1 MTPQPSE
8 ADIIFNRANV
18 ALAKS
23 QRLMAS
29 WLPPRTDSELK
40 NAKTEEQIEKEEQEM
55 FTPVP
60 EVLGLGAKIPEDLK
74 DWDLKRQK
82 LSSNDQLRRQL
93 LGKDH
98 AKLRVKG
105 GHERPAHRDAGP
117 PLLVGSKPRPAPA
130 KRGLG
135 DNSSDDEGG
144 RASLGRKKVKRPAEA
159 IEPEK
164 DESLEDAVNV
174 EEPRNER
181 QDTLKRSKKANN
193 YLDEILS
200 QKKQKKHKSKKKK
213 GKEGE

>member
-8 ADIIFNRANV
+8 GDIIFNRANV

-23 QRLMAS
+23 QRLVAS

-40 NAKTEEQIEKEEQEM
+40 NAKTEEQIEEEEQEM

-74 DWDLKRQK
+74 DWHLKRQK

-93 LGKDH
+93 LGKDY

-105 GHERPAHRDAGP
+105 GQERTALRDAGP
-117 PLLVGSKPRPAPA
+117 PQLVGSKPRPTPV

-135 DNSSDDEGG
+135 DDSSDDEGG
-144 RASLGRKKVKRPAEA
+144 RASLGRKKVKKPK
-159 IEPEK
+159 K
-164 DESLEDAVNV
+164 DESLEDTVTK
-174 EEPRNER
+174 EEPKNER

-193 YLDEILS
+193 YLDEVLS
-200 QKKQKKHKSKKKK
+200 QRNQKKHKSKKKK
-213 GKEGE
+213 EKEGD